1 MHDLLSHKVT
11 PIVNVCNAPLLL
23 SAWSVTTTLI
33 SWLDYPPE
41 VRKRT
46 LEAAKNLPYSDTPRG
61 RYEQSRVKP
70 GRGE

>member
-46 LEAAKNLPYSDTPRG
+46 LEAAKRLPYKDSPRSKWEAKAV
-61 RYEQSRVKP
+61 R
-70 GRGE
+70 